1 MEIIKNFLYRF
12 FFKDYQYRKLFMIG
26 LSHILNMR
34 KNYVNIT
41 NLNDLDYKV
50 FSQNG
55 EDGILDYLLFQLKI
69 NKPKFLEIGV
79 GDYSEANTRFIF
91 DRCSPKG
98 TIVDCIEDFENKIK
112 KYQIVERRVEYYRK
126 EY

>member
-12 FFKDYQYRKLFMIG
+12 LFKDYQNRKLFMIG

-34 KNYVNIT
+34 KNYENIT

-79 GDYSEANTRFIF
+79 GDYSESNTRFIF

-98 TIVDCIEDFENKIK
+98 TIIDCIEEFEIKVKK
-112 KYQIVERRVEYYRK
+112 KYQIMERPVKYYL
-126 EY
+126 